1 MRIAMIRYTPDHTPH
16 VLNTHTLPALRWYG
30 PGAAFPGLWMGLTEP
45 VFRMMVITETYTGLY
60 NLQNISEILHL
71 AATHL

>member
-1 MRIAMIRYTPDHTPH
+1 MRIAMIRYTPEHTPH
-16 VLNTHTLPALRWYG
+16 GLNTQTLPALTWHG
-30 PGAAFPGLWMGLTEP
+30 PGAVFPGLWMGLTEP

-60 NLQNISEILHL
+60 DLQNISEIPHL